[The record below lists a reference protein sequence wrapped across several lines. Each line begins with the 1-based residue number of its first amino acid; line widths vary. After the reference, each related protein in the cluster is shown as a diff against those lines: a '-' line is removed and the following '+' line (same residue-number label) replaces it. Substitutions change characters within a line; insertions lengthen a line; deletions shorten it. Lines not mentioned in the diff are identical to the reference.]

1 MNYTVNNEYN
11 YEFETVKRIGI
22 GNGKIFYV
30 YKDAT
35 PFLSVEVNK
44 LIGGDFFI
52 DSIIIGD
59 YLYIGNYYEGV
70 YVINLKDFTFNRV
83 SVDGY
88 FGYFVKNKD
97 CIYILG
103 CENIIA
109 FDIDANIVWKSDQI
123 AVDGIVCDGIE
134 GQIMYISCEMD
145 PPGGWKDMKI
155 DILTG
160 KPVNS

>member
-1 MNYTVNNEYN
+1 MNYIVNNEYN
-11 YEFETVKRIGI
+11 YEFENVKRIGI
-22 GNGKIFYV
+22 GTGKIFYV
-30 YKDAT
+30 YKDDT
-35 PFLSVEVNK
+35 PFLSVEVNI
-44 LIGGDFFI
+44 LIGDFFI
-52 DSIIIGD
+52 DSIIFGD

-145 PPGGWKDMKI
+145 PLGGWKDMKI

>member
-1 MNYTVNNEYN
+1 MNYIVNNEYN
-11 YEFETVKRIGI
+11 YEFENVKRIGI
-22 GNGKIFYV
+22 GTGKIFYV
-30 YKDAT
+30 YKDDT
-35 PFLSVEVNK
+35 PFLSVEVNI
-44 LIGGDFFI
+44 LIGDFFI
-52 DSIIIGD
+52 DSIIFGD

-109 FDIDANIVWKSDQI
+109 FDRDANIVWKSDQI

>member
-1 MNYTVNNEYN
+1 MNYIVNNEYN
-11 YEFETVKRIGI
+11 YEFEDVKRIGI
-22 GNGKIFYV
+22 GTGKIFYV
-30 YKDAT
+30 YKDDT
-35 PFLSVEVNK
+35 PFLSVEVNI
-44 LIGGDFFI
+44 LIGDYFI
-52 DSIIIGD
+52 DSIIFGD

-145 PPGGWKDMKI
+145 PPGGWEDMKI

-160 KPVNS
+160 KPVNA